1 MFQTKL
7 LSEYQEA
14 FLLHVLLMTHRITF
28 NKQYEEIPCN
38 REVSH
43 ERQEEIRQIECL
55 FAKMSYL
62 SIMLKFQH
70 YLII

>member
-38 REVSH
+38 RKYLMKGKKKFGKLNVY
-43 ERQEEIRQIECL
+43 L
-55 FAKMSYL
+55 LKMSYL

>member
-1 MFQTKL
+1 
-7 LSEYQEA
+7 
-14 FLLHVLLMTHRITF
+14 MTHRITF

-38 REVSH
+38 RVSH